1 MSERLASKRAYLMC
15 PPTYFDVVYAINA
28 WMRPE
33 QTVDTELA
41 LRQWEALRRAYLD
54 LGHDVH
60 VVDAVPGLPDMVFV
74 TDSGV
79 VVDGVAMGARY
90 RAPQRAPEAE
100 YVLRWFADNGLRKP
114 VAPTYINEGEGDF
127 LVVGDVILAGTG
139 FRTDERA
146 HAELGLHLNRE
157 VVTLRLVDP
166 RYYHLNTALGV
177 LDEHTIVYLPHAF
190 APESLAQLR
199 DRFPDALIADD
210 ADAAW
215 LGLNLVSDGRN
226 VVMAEQ
232 AVGLLSQVKNAGFVP
247 VPLDFSEFRKSGGG
261 IKCCTL
267 ELRGAW

>member
-1 MSERLASKRAYLMC
+1 MC

-33 QTVDTELA
+33 TPVDADLA
-41 LRQWEALRRAYLD
+41 MRQWQTLRRTYLD
-54 LGHDVH
+54 LGHEVH
-60 VVDAVPGLPDMVFV
+60 VIDPVPGLPDMVFV

-79 VVDGVAMGARY
+79 VVDGVAIGARY
-90 RAPQRAPEAE
+90 RTPQRAPEAE
-100 YVLRWFADNGLRKP
+100 HVLRWFREHGLRRP
-114 VAPTYINEGEGDF
+114 VAPAYINEGGGDF

-146 HAELGLHLNRE
+146 HAELGRHLDRE
-157 VVTLRLVDP
+157 VVTLHLVDP
-166 RYYHLNTALGV
+166 RYYHLNTALAV
-177 LDEHTIVYLPHAF
+177 LDEHTIAYLPRAF
-190 APESLAQLR
+190 APESERQLR
-199 DRFPDALIADD
+199 RRYPDALIADE

-215 LGLNLVSDGRN
+215 LGLNLVGDGRH

-232 AVGLLSQVKNAGFVP
+232 AAGLRDKAAAAGFVP

-267 ELRGAW
+267 ELRGFAS

>member
-1 MSERLASKRAYLMC
+1 MC
-15 PPTYFDVVYAINA
+15 PPTYFDVIYAINA

-33 QTVDTELA
+33 TKVDTELA
-41 LRQWEALRRAYLD
+41 QRQWEALRRTYLD
-54 LGHDVH
+54 LGHEVRLI
-60 VVDAVPGLPDMVFV
+60 DAVPGLPDMVFV

-90 RAPQRAPEAE
+90 RAAQRAPEADH
-100 YVLRWFADNGLRKP
+100 VLRWFSEHGVRRP
-114 VAPTYINEGEGDF
+114 VAPVYLNEGEGDF

-146 HAELGLHLNRE
+146 HAELGRHLNRE

-177 LDEHTIVYLPHAF
+177 LDGRTIAYLPHAF
-190 APESLAQLR
+190 APDSVRELR
-199 DRFPDALIADD
+199 RRYPDALIADD
-210 ADAAW
+210 ADGGW
-215 LGLNLVSDGRN
+215 LGLNLVSDGRH
-226 VVMAEQ
+226 VVMAQQ
-232 AVGLLSQVKNAGFVP
+232 AAGLMGKVAAAGFVP

-267 ELRGAW
+267 ELRGVPPTR